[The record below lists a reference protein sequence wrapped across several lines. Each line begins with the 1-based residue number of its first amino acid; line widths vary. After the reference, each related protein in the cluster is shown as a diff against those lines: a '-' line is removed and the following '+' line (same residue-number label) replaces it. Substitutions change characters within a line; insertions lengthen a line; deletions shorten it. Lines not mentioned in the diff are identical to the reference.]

1 MSVCQMSPC
10 ESVKSTQKLEV
21 SGMEEDDGS
30 VVILVMPCLVLAM
43 SSMNFALRSSV
54 VRQR

>member
-1 MSVCQMSPC
+1 MSPC
-10 ESVKSTQKLEV
+10 ESVKSTRGLEV